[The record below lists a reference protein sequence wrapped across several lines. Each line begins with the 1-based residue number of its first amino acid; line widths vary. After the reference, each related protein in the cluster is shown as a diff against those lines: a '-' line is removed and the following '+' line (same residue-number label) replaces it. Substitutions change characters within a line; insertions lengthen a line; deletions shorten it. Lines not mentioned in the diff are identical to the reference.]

1 MRPLKILYSYTGLT
15 YDEGARYIHHLMQ
28 AMRAQGQVVEACC
41 SLESALALALKA
53 DGFTVYEMPVA
64 QGVTVVSQL
73 LRWRKWLKQQNYDV
87 VNNNSHTDTFLVGIA
102 ARLAGVPL
110 VVRTYHQAKSLP
122 STFIQ
127 RKIPQRIIA
136 INQFIRKQL
145 LQRGI
150 KTSALTVVY
159 DAVEFSEHE
168 ASIDLREKLDLD
180 TKTLLIATQVQLH
193 KGSGALEL
201 IQATMQQ
208 QTERAYRGWLE
219 QLR

>member
-87 VNNNSHTDTFLVGIA
+87 VNNN
-102 ARLAGVPL
+102 
-110 VVRTYHQAKSLP
+110 
-122 STFIQ
+122 
-127 RKIPQRIIA
+127 
-136 INQFIRKQL
+136 
-145 LQRGI
+145 
-150 KTSALTVVY
+150 
-159 DAVEFSEHE
+159 AVEFSEHE